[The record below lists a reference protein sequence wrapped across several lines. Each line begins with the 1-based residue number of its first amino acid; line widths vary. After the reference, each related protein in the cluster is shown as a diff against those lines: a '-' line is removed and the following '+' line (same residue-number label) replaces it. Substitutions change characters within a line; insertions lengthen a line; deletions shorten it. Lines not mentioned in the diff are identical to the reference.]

1 MQDLCLC
8 ALGTNLLCTKNVRR
22 NEDIMKKRKVLKKII
37 GTATALAI
45 VFSSTFSSFV
55 PETTKSVSAKQTTEI
70 NDYGVLTDCKTNG
83 TLYISKK
90 VCAISAIALDKANI
104 TKFVVNNDNPSFKAI
119 DGVLYTKNGTRLVR
133 FPNNYSKSYTIPTGV
148 KTISQYA
155 FRNSEQLEEVIIPD
169 TVTKIGEG
177 AFYGC
182 SSLSKISIP
191 QKIRAIRPY
200 TFFNCSSLKNIK
212 LPSKLQILGSCSF
225 QDCKSLK
232 TINIPKN
239 IESIT
244 YGTFMGCE
252 KLKKISFPASLY
264 TIGSQAFKD
273 CKSLKSLKL
282 PKKLAYIKKGAFYSC
297 SSLKSVSLPDNIPTV
312 NYNTFADCTSLKSF
326 TFGKYTNEITSHAFY
341 GCTSLKNITIPKN
354 IESISSSAFENSVE
368 NFKVSSENAVYS
380 SKNGVLYNKAQTS
393 IKKYPC
399 LKSGSYTFPDTVKN
413 ITYRAFANCKY
424 LKTLTLTDKIKV
436 LDLSSFSGS
445 GITCLNLSAKLEFIY
460 GSSSN
465 FKNLKKITIPK
476 SNPRFFVNDDV
487 LYCYYD
493 VDKYMSSNSASSWDE
508 NQSTSNYNILIYPT
522 GKKGTVTIL
531 EQTLYTSDI
540 PRENQASYFKT
551 ASIAT
556 GAAFCTSENGILTNM
571 SKTEISVMPGRI
583 SNCYIGSKIK
593 HLYYIQTYKTY
604 LTNLKKYT
612 VSDSNKYYK
621 AKNGVLYNKAV
632 TKLIDY
638 PSQKTGSYKFPSTV
652 TSVYYTAFKNA
663 AKLEE
668 LKIGKNITSCR
679 NLSLENCKNLTKFTI
694 PEDCSVRRISLQLN
708 SSVAPK
714 LISIPTSLISFKMY
728 GVSDKL
734 RNKATIQGFTNTC
747 AEKAA
752 KKHKLNFISKG
763 VVPTALKHIKIKEY
777 INERYLKVS
786 WAKSNDASG
795 YEIYTDNNITK
806 KIADSNITTTN
817 IYIGKK
823 SSTVLYIRAYNIVKG
838 KKLYSKAS
846 KRYVFLDN

>member
-1 MQDLCLC
+1 
-8 ALGTNLLCTKNVRR
+8 
-22 NEDIMKKRKVLKKII
+22 
-37 GTATALAI
+37 
-45 VFSSTFSSFV
+45 
-55 PETTKSVSAKQTTEI
+55 
-70 NDYGVLTDCKTNG
+70 
-83 TLYISKK
+83 
-90 VCAISAIALDKANI
+90 
-104 TKFVVNNDNPSFKAI
+104 
-119 DGVLYTKNGTRLVR
+119 
-133 FPNNYSKSYTIPTGV
+133 
-148 KTISQYA
+148 
-155 FRNSEQLEEVIIPD
+155 
-169 TVTKIGEG
+169 
-177 AFYGC
+177 
-182 SSLSKISIP
+182 
-191 QKIRAIRPY
+191 
-200 TFFNCSSLKNIK
+200 
-212 LPSKLQILGSCSF
+212 
-225 QDCKSLK
+225 
-232 TINIPKN
+232 
-239 IESIT
+239 
-244 YGTFMGCE
+244 
-252 KLKKISFPASLY
+252 
-264 TIGSQAFKD
+264 
-273 CKSLKSLKL
+273 
-282 PKKLAYIKKGAFYSC
+282 
-297 SSLKSVSLPDNIPTV
+297 
-312 NYNTFADCTSLKSF
+312 
-326 TFGKYTNEITSHAFY
+326 
-341 GCTSLKNITIPKN
+341 
-354 IESISSSAFENSVE
+354 
-368 NFKVSSENAVYS
+368 
-380 SKNGVLYNKAQTS
+380 
-393 IKKYPC
+393 
-399 LKSGSYTFPDTVKN
+399 
-413 ITYRAFANCKY
+413 
-424 LKTLTLTDKIKV
+424 
-436 LDLSSFSGS
+436 
-445 GITCLNLSAKLEFIY
+445 
-460 GSSSN
+460 
-465 FKNLKKITIPK
+465 
-476 SNPRFFVNDDV
+476 
-487 LYCYYD
+487 
-493 VDKYMSSNSASSWDE
+493 MSSNSASSWDE

-522 GKKGTVTIL
+522 GKKGTITIL

-652 TSVYYTAFKNA
+652 TSVDYTAFKNA

-734 RNKATIQGFTNTC
+734 RNKTTIQGFTNTC

-763 VVPTALKHIKIKEY
+763 VVPTALKHIKIKAY

-806 KIADSNITTTN
+806 KITDSNITTAN